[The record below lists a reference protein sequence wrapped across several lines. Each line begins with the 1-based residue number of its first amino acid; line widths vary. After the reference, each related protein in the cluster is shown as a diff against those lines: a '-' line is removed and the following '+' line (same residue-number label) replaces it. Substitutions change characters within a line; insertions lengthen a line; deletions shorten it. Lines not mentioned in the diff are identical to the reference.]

1 MGNVTV
7 FCFLASYLVAFALE
21 WTRLVRPMSINR
33 IVMLGFAAAGLLA
46 HSLYLVYRSQQTSMP
61 PLLNSTHDW
70 TLVLAWL
77 AVFVYLIISLVDSD
91 LPLGLFLLP
100 LVLILI
106 GIAYLVSDEPNAL
119 RPATGEAVRTAIHGW
134 AMLHATLLMFGLAG
148 ICLGLVL
155 SLMYL
160 VQHYRLKHK
169 QSLKGGLTLPSL
181 ASLARWNRQAV
192 IWAVILFSA
201 GLLAGVVLTYFA
213 RNDSRPLSWSD
224 PVVLVNLSLLA
235 GLFLFLTWVSRLRQ
249 PAGRQVAII
258 TACACGLVLLA
269 VFGLQVLTGRG
280 VLDTQHVRL
289 SPQPRV
295 EPACCRRLGKGSR
308 TVDSDPASLVYSPPV
323 LLPLTIATGGIEL
336 PS

>member
-21 WTRLVRPMSINR
+21 WTRLVRRMSINR

-46 HSLYLVYRSQQTSMP
+46 HSLYLVFRSQQTGMP

-169 QSLKGGLTLPSL
+169 QSLKAGLTLPSL

-213 RNDSRPLSWSD
+213 RNDSRPLRWSD

-249 PAGRQVAII
+249 PAGRHVAII

-280 VLDTQHVRL
+280 VLDTRHVRL
-289 SPQPRV
+289 SPRQRV
-295 EPACCRRLGKGSR
+295 EPACCRRPGKSSR
-308 TVDSDPASLVYSPPV
+308 RAASLVYSPPV
-323 LLPLTIATGGIEL
+323 LLPPTTATGGIEL